1 MTLLAPSA
9 HRAAA
14 AQARSTEASSAKV
27 ADKSR
32 GHGRKATAQPLEPAG
47 HTEQPP
53 QTQSAAGAASKPA
66 TQVKRNGRSVRV
78 AGLKKR

>member
-27 ADKSR
+27 AGKSR
-32 GHGRKATAQPLEPAG
+32 GQAGVAATQPPAPAG
-47 HTEQPP
+47 HAEQSP
-53 QTQSAAGAASKPA
+53 QSVGVTTPKPVA
-66 TQVKRNGRSVRV
+66 QAKRNGRSVRV